1 MSEDDVLAYVR
12 MSAALLDLPLDAARA
27 ARVAQQ
33 LARTAA
39 LAKLLESAPLAPE
52 DEPAELYRPAPFPH
66 AIDAS
71 GAP

>member
-12 MSAALLDLPLDAARA
+12 MSAALLDLPLDPARA

-39 LAKLLESAPLAPE
+39 LAQLLESAPLAPE

-66 AIDAS
+66 VIDSS